1 MELRIIDGKPFI
13 ITRRGKAE
21 TATPTADVVA
31 QARLRI
37 QDAKHMLASLEQ
49 SKAEAQTSLEAA
61 LLKGEPAAPYR
72 AEIANITELARD
84 QAHEISDAT
93 ADIEGGHQVL
103 DHYKATQIR
112 LADADA
118 LAALIKPFDNFLR
131 KLCITPRSLCHQ

>member
-37 QDAKHMLASLEQ
+37 QDAQHMLASLKQ
-49 SKAEAQTSLEAA
+49 SKAEAQTGLEAA

-72 AEIANITELARD
+72 AEIANITELASD

-93 ADIEGGHQVL
+93 ADIASVHQVL
-103 DHYKATQIR
+103 DHHKAAQLR

-118 LAALIKPFDNFLR
+118 LAALVKPFTDFLESR
-131 KLCITPRSLCHQ
+131 NEHN

>member
-1 MELRIIDGKPFI
+1 MELRIIDGKPII
-13 ITRRGKAE
+13 ITRRGKVE

-37 QDAKHMLASLEQ
+37 QDAQHMLASLKQ
-49 SKAEAQTSLEAA
+49 STAEAQPGLEAA

-72 AEIANITELARD
+72 AEIANITELASD

-93 ADIEGGHQVL
+93 ADISGVHLVI
-103 DHYKATQIR
+103 DHHKATQLK

-118 LAALIKPFDNFLR
+118 LAALVKPFTDFLEKQR
-131 KLCITPRSLCHQ
+131 